1 MQPPLANVSYGGHRE
16 SPGYRLAYKVKCQR
30 IYLRIILQKVAG
42 ESLVFEEGRR
52 GDAKLRPG
60 AGGFSHHDQESHYDG
75 QEQESRSEI
84 KSAPRS
90 WVAKSILYEDI
101 HDSNYA
107 GTPWA
112 L

>member
-1 MQPPLANVSYGGHRE
+1 MRLPLANASYKGHPE
-16 SPGYRLAYKVKCQR
+16 SASYRLAYKVKCQR

-52 GDAKLRPG
+52 GEAKLRPG
-60 AGGFSHHDQESHYDG
+60 AGGFPHHDQESHYDG

-84 KSAPRS
+84 KSAPEVES
-90 WVAKSILYEDI
+90 QGSILYEDI
-101 HDSNYA
+101 HDSDYP

-112 L
+112 R